1 MAKPGYPAIVLLL
14 LVVGACGRKEAEKE
28 AGKEAAPAKPA
39 FTPGEMV
46 LVPGGEFVFGEN
58 DKEKP
63 SYPEQKIDLPA
74 FWIDKYE
81 VTNGEYLQYCIDA
94 SYVSEGNWRLFF
106 SPEKVGCPV
115 VNITWND
122 AVTYC
127 QGKGKRLPTEPE
139 WEKAA
144 RGTDGRR
151 YPWGEKWEPSR
162 SNTYEAS
169 MRGPVAVNTF
179 NDVSPYEVHDM
190 LGNAQEW
197 TADWYKAYKGNT
209 KPNKDFGERFR
220 VLRGARWDIYG
231 SRFRISDRSAALPKA
246 LYGYGFR
253 CAKDATPEEAAKAK
267 AK

>member
-1 MAKPGYPAIVLLL
+1 MAKPGYFAIVLLL
-14 LVVGACGRKEAEKE
+14 LVAGACGRKEAEKE

-58 DKEKP
+58 DKEKT

-169 MRGPVAVNTF
+169 MRGPTAVNTF
-179 NDVSPYEVHDM
+179 NDVSPYEAHDM
-190 LGNAQEW
+190 LGNRPARRPLGHLRQPLP
-197 TADWYKAYKGNT
+197 AFRPLGRASQGAVRLRV
-209 KPNKDFGERFR
+209 PLRQGRHRRGSGQGESQ
-220 VLRGARWDIYG
+220 VVPGWSWARAPSG
-231 SRFRISDRSAALPKA
+231 
-246 LYGYGFR
+246 
-253 CAKDATPEEAAKAK
+253 
-267 AK
+267 